1 MTDHTM
7 KKNPASIPHSIWPA
21 DEIKRAE
28 REAADSLGL
37 TLYELM
43 LRAGEAA
50 FQVAR
55 DAYPDSRRWLV
66 LCGHGNNGG
75 DGYVVARLAKAA
87 GIEVTLLAQES
98 DKPLPEEAA
107 QAREAWLNA
116 GGVIHAS
123 DIIWPDHI
131 DVIID
136 ALLGTGLTQAPRTSL
151 STLIERANSHSSP
164 VVAIDIPSG
173 LLAQTGATPGAVM
186 NAAHTVTFVALKPGL
201 LTGKAR
207 DVVGAL
213 HFDALGL
220 ESWLAGQEVH
230 IQRFAASQLSHWL
243 TPRRPTSHKGDHGR
257 LVIIGGDH
265 GTAGAIRMTG
275 EAALRAGAGLVRV
288 LTRSENIA
296 PLLTAR
302 PELMVHELT
311 PQSLDD
317 SLQWADVVVI
327 GPGLGQQ
334 EWGKKALQK
343 AENFRKPMLWD
354 ADALN
359 LLAIN
364 PDKRHNRVIT
374 PHPGEAARL
383 LGCSVAEIESDRL
396 LSARRLVKRYGG
408 VAVLKGAGTVVA
420 AQSHALGIID
430 AGNAGMAS
438 GGMGDVLSG
447 IIGALLGQ
455 KFSPYDAACAGC
467 VAHGAAADVLA
478 ARYGTRGMLAT
489 DLFST
494 LQRIVNPD
502 VIDVNHDESSN
513 SAT

>member
-1 MTDHTM
+1 MTDHTV

-21 DEIKRAE
+21 EALRRAE
-28 REAADSLGL
+28 KEAADSLGL

-43 LRAGEAA
+43 LRAGDAA
-50 FQVAR
+50 FSVAR
-55 DAYPDSRRWLV
+55 AAYPQARHWLI

-75 DGYVVARLAKAA
+75 DGYVVARRAVAA
-87 GIEVTLLAQES
+87 GIHVTLLALES

-107 QAREAWLNA
+107 RARDAWLEAA
-116 GGVIHAS
+116 GTIHAA
-123 DIIWPDHI
+123 DIPWPEGVDLI
-131 DVIID
+131 VDG
-136 ALLGTGLTQAPRTSL
+136 LLGTGLHSAPRETVSN
-151 STLIERANSHSSP
+151 LITHANHHPAP
-164 VVAIDIPSG
+164 VVALDIPSG
-173 LLAQTGATPGAVM
+173 LMAQTGTTPGAVIH
-186 NAAHTVTFVALKPGL
+186 ADQTVTFIGLKPGL

-207 DVVGAL
+207 DVVGRL
-213 HFDALGL
+213 HHHALGL
-220 ESWLAGQEVH
+220 EGWLAGQTTA
-230 IQRFAASQLSHWL
+230 ITRFDASQLPEWFP
-243 TPRRPTSHKGDHGR
+243 PRRPTSHKGDHGR

-288 LTRSENIA
+288 LTRSENIT
-296 PLLTAR
+296 PIVTAR
-302 PELMVHELT
+302 PELMVHALT
-311 PQSLDD
+311 PQALDD

-327 GPGLGQQ
+327 GPGLGQTP
-334 EWGKKALQK
+334 WGKQALLKVEQ
-343 AENFRKPMLWD
+343 FRKPMLWD

-364 PDKRHNRVIT
+364 PDKRHNRILT

-383 LGCSVAEIESDRL
+383 LNCSVAEIESDRL
-396 LSARRLVKRYGG
+396 HSAQRLVKRYGG

-420 AQSHALGIID
+420 SETGGLGIVD

-455 KFSPYDAACAGC
+455 KLALYDAACAGC
-467 VAHGAAADVLA
+467 VAHGAAADHLA

-489 DLFST
+489 DLFDT
-494 LQRIVNPD
+494 LRRVVNPE
-502 VIDVNHDESSN
+502 VIDLKND
-513 SAT
+513 

>member
-1 MTDHTM
+1 M
-7 KKNPASIPHSIWPA
+7 KKNPESIPHSIWHA
-21 DEIKRAE
+21 DDLRHAE
-28 REAADSLGL
+28 KEAADSLGI

-43 LRAGEAA
+43 QRAGEAA
-50 FQVAR
+50 FNVAR
-55 DAYPDSRRWLV
+55 TAYPESSHWLI

-75 DGYVVARLAKAA
+75 DGYVVARLAVAA
-87 GIEVTLLAQES
+87 GIHVTLLALES
-98 DKPLPEEAA
+98 DKPLPEEASA
-107 QAREAWLNA
+107 AREAWLNA
-116 GGVIHAS
+116 GGVIHAT
-123 DIIWPDHI
+123 DVVWPEEI

-136 ALLGTGLTQAPRTSL
+136 GLLGTGLRSAPRDPVA
-151 STLIERANSHSSP
+151 TLIARANAHSAP
-164 VVAIDIPSG
+164 VVALDIPSG
-173 LLAQTGATPGAVM
+173 LMAQTGTTPGAVIQ
-186 NAAHTVTFVALKPGL
+186 AAHTVAFIALKPGL

-207 DVVGAL
+207 DVTGTL
-213 HFDALGL
+213 HHNALGL
-220 ESWLAGQEVH
+220 ESWLAGQETHVS
-230 IQRFAASQLSHWL
+230 RVDASLLAQWL
-243 TPRRPTSHKGDHGR
+243 PPRRPTSHKGDHGR

-275 EAALRAGAGLVRV
+275 EAALRCGAGLVRV
-288 LTRSENIA
+288 LTRIENSA
-296 PLLTAR
+296 PIITAR

-311 PQSLDD
+311 PQSLEE
-317 SLQWADVVVI
+317 SLEWADVVVI

-334 EWGKKALQK
+334 AWGKQALQK
-343 AENFRKPMLWD
+343 VENFRKPMLWD

-364 PDKRHNRVIT
+364 PDKRHNRILT

-383 LGCSVAEIESDRL
+383 LNCSVAEIESDRL

-420 AQSHALGIID
+420 SDEALGIVD

-455 KFSPYDAACAGC
+455 KLPLYDTACAGC
-467 VAHGAAADVLA
+467 VAHGVAADKLA

-489 DLFST
+489 DLFCT
-494 LQRIVNPD
+494 LRRVVNPD
-502 VIDVNHDESSN
+502 VIDVEND
-513 SAT
+513 

>member
-1 MTDHTM
+1 M
-7 KKNPASIPHSIWPA
+7 KKNPESIPHSIWHA
-21 DEIKRAE
+21 DDLRHAE
-28 REAADSLGL
+28 KEAADSLGI

-43 LRAGEAA
+43 QRAGEAA
-50 FQVAR
+50 FNVTR
-55 DAYPDSRRWLV
+55 TAYPESSHWLI

-75 DGYVVARLAKAA
+75 DGYVVARLAVAA
-87 GIEVTLLAQES
+87 GIHVTLLALES
-98 DKPLPEEAA
+98 DKPLPEEASA
-107 QAREAWLNA
+107 AREAWLNA
-116 GGVIHAS
+116 GGVIHAT
-123 DIIWPDHI
+123 DIVWPEEI

-136 ALLGTGLTQAPRTSL
+136 GLLGTGLRSAPRDPVA
-151 STLIERANSHSSP
+151 TLIARANAHSAP
-164 VVAIDIPSG
+164 VVALDIPSG
-173 LLAQTGATPGAVM
+173 LMAQTGTTPGAVIQ
-186 NAAHTVTFVALKPGL
+186 AAHTVAFIALKPGL

-207 DVVGAL
+207 DVTGTL
-213 HFDALGL
+213 HHNALGL
-220 ESWLAGQEVH
+220 ESWLAGQETHVS
-230 IQRFAASQLSHWL
+230 RVDASLLAQWL
-243 TPRRPTSHKGDHGR
+243 PPRRPTSHKGDHGR

-275 EAALRAGAGLVRV
+275 EAALRCGAGLVRV
-288 LTRSENIA
+288 LTRIENSA
-296 PLLTAR
+296 PIITAR

-311 PQSLDD
+311 PQSLEE
-317 SLQWADVVVI
+317 SLEWADVVVI

-334 EWGKKALQK
+334 AWGKQGLQK
-343 AENFRKPMLWD
+343 VENFRKPMLWD

-364 PDKRHNRVIT
+364 PDKRHNRILT

-383 LGCSVAEIESDRL
+383 LNCSVAEIESDRL

-420 AQSHALGIID
+420 SDEALGIVD

-455 KFSPYDAACAGC
+455 KLPLYDAACAGC
-467 VAHGAAADVLA
+467 VAHGVAADKLA

-489 DLFST
+489 DLFCT
-494 LQRIVNPD
+494 LRRVVNPD
-502 VIDVNHDESSN
+502 VIDVEND
-513 SAT
+513 

>member
-1 MTDHTM
+1 M
-7 KKNPASIPHSIWPA
+7 KKNPESIPHSIWHA
-21 DEIKRAE
+21 DDLRHAE
-28 REAADSLGL
+28 KEAADSLGI

-43 LRAGEAA
+43 QRAGEAA
-50 FQVAR
+50 FNVACT
-55 DAYPDSRRWLV
+55 AYPESSHWLI

-75 DGYVVARLAKAA
+75 DGYVVARLAVAA
-87 GIEVTLLAQES
+87 GIHVTLLALES
-98 DKPLPEEAA
+98 DKPLPEEASA
-107 QAREAWLNA
+107 AREAWLNA
-116 GGVIHAS
+116 GGVIHAT
-123 DIIWPDHI
+123 DIVWPEEI

-136 ALLGTGLTQAPRTSL
+136 GLLGTGLRSAPRDPVA
-151 STLIERANSHSSP
+151 TLIARANAHSAP
-164 VVAIDIPSG
+164 VVALDIPSG
-173 LLAQTGATPGAVM
+173 LMAQTGTTPGAVIQ
-186 NAAHTVTFVALKPGL
+186 AAHTVAFIALKPGL

-207 DVVGAL
+207 DVTGTL
-213 HFDALGL
+213 HHNALGL
-220 ESWLAGQEVH
+220 ESRLAGQETHVS
-230 IQRFAASQLSHWL
+230 RVDASLLAQWL
-243 TPRRPTSHKGDHGR
+243 PPRRPTSHKGDHGR

-275 EAALRAGAGLVRV
+275 EAALRCGAGLVRV
-288 LTRSENIA
+288 LTRIENSA
-296 PLLTAR
+296 PIITAR

-311 PQSLDD
+311 PQSLEE
-317 SLQWADVVVI
+317 SLEWADVVVI

-334 EWGKKALQK
+334 AWGKQALQK
-343 AENFRKPMLWD
+343 VENFRKPMLWD

-364 PDKRHNRVIT
+364 PDKRHNRILT

-383 LGCSVAEIESDRL
+383 LNCSVAEIESDRL

-420 AQSHALGIID
+420 SDEALGIVD

-455 KFSPYDAACAGC
+455 KLPLYDAACAGC
-467 VAHGAAADVLA
+467 VAHGVAADKLA

-489 DLFST
+489 DLFCT
-494 LQRIVNPD
+494 LRRVVNPD
-502 VIDVNHDESSN
+502 VIDVEND
-513 SAT
+513 

>member
-1 MTDHTM
+1 MTDHTV
-7 KKNPASIPHSIWPA
+7 KKNPESIPHSIWHA
-21 DEIKRAE
+21 DDLRHAE
-28 REAADSLGL
+28 KEAADSLGI

-43 LRAGEAA
+43 QRAGEAA
-50 FQVAR
+50 FNVAR
-55 DAYPDSRRWLV
+55 AAYPESSHWLI

-75 DGYVVARLAKAA
+75 DGYVVARLAVAA
-87 GIEVTLLAQES
+87 GIHVTLLAQES
-98 DKPLPEEAA
+98 DKPLPEEASA
-107 QAREAWLNA
+107 AREAWLNA
-116 GGVIHAS
+116 GGVIHTT
-123 DIIWPDHI
+123 DIVWPEEI

-136 ALLGTGLTQAPRTSL
+136 GLLGTGLRSAPRDPVA
-151 STLIERANSHSSP
+151 TLIARANAHSAP
-164 VVAIDIPSG
+164 VVALDIPSG
-173 LLAQTGATPGAVM
+173 LMAQTGTTPGAVIQ
-186 NAAHTVTFVALKPGL
+186 AAHTVAFIALKPGL

-207 DVVGAL
+207 DVTGTL
-213 HFDALGL
+213 HHNALGL
-220 ESWLAGQEVH
+220 ESWLAGQETHVS
-230 IQRFAASQLSHWL
+230 RVDASLLAQWL
-243 TPRRPTSHKGDHGR
+243 PPRRPTSHKGDHGR

-275 EAALRAGAGLVRV
+275 EAALRCGAGLVRV
-288 LTRSENIA
+288 LTRIENSA
-296 PLLTAR
+296 PIITAR

-311 PQSLDD
+311 PQSLEE
-317 SLQWADVVVI
+317 SLEWADVVVI

-334 EWGKKALQK
+334 AWGKQALQK
-343 AENFRKPMLWD
+343 VENFRKPMLWD

-364 PDKRHNRVIT
+364 PDKRHNRILT

-383 LGCSVAEIESDRL
+383 LNCSVAEIESDRL

-420 AQSHALGIID
+420 SDEAMGIVD

-455 KFSPYDAACAGC
+455 KLPLYDAACAGC
-467 VAHGAAADVLA
+467 VAHGVAADKLA

-489 DLFST
+489 DLFCT
-494 LQRIVNPD
+494 LRRVVNPD
-502 VIDVNHDESSN
+502 VIDVEND
-513 SAT
+513 

>member
-1 MTDHTM
+1 M
-7 KKNPASIPHSIWPA
+7 PHSIWHA
-21 DEIKRAE
+21 DDLRHAE
-28 REAADSLGL
+28 KEAADSLGI

-43 LRAGEAA
+43 QRAGEAA
-50 FQVAR
+50 FNVAR
-55 DAYPDSRRWLV
+55 TAYPESSHWLI

-75 DGYVVARLAKAA
+75 DGYVVARLAVAA
-87 GIEVTLLAQES
+87 GIHVTLLALES
-98 DKPLPEEAA
+98 DKPLPEEASA
-107 QAREAWLNA
+107 AREAWLNA
-116 GGVIHAS
+116 GGVIHAT
-123 DIIWPDHI
+123 DVVWPEEI

-136 ALLGTGLTQAPRTSL
+136 GLLGTGLRSAPCDPVA
-151 STLIERANSHSSP
+151 TLIARANAHSAP
-164 VVAIDIPSG
+164 VVALDIPSG
-173 LLAQTGATPGAVM
+173 LMAQTGTTPGAVIQ
-186 NAAHTVTFVALKPGL
+186 AAHTVAFIALKPGL

-207 DVVGAL
+207 DVTGTL
-213 HFDALGL
+213 HHNALGL
-220 ESWLAGQEVH
+220 ESWLAGQETHVS
-230 IQRFAASQLSHWL
+230 RVDASLLAQWL
-243 TPRRPTSHKGDHGR
+243 PPRRPTSHKGDHGR

-275 EAALRAGAGLVRV
+275 EAALRCGAGLVRV
-288 LTRSENIA
+288 LTRIENSA
-296 PLLTAR
+296 PIITAR

-311 PQSLDD
+311 PQSLEE
-317 SLQWADVVVI
+317 SLEWADVVVI

-334 EWGKKALQK
+334 AWGKQALQK
-343 AENFRKPMLWD
+343 VENFRKPMLWD

-364 PDKRHNRVIT
+364 PDKRHNRILT

-383 LGCSVAEIESDRL
+383 LNCSVAEIESDRL

-420 AQSHALGIID
+420 SDEALGIVD

-455 KFSPYDAACAGC
+455 KLPLYDAACAGC
-467 VAHGAAADVLA
+467 VAHGVAADKLA

-489 DLFST
+489 DLFCT
-494 LQRIVNPD
+494 LRRVVNPD
-502 VIDVNHDESSN
+502 VIDVEND
-513 SAT
+513 